1 MAYGSLYNPSEI
13 FVTVSQVSPLALGQ
27 KVVFTTPG
35 PLLETAPFPPGP
47 GPYTDL
53 EVLTAGVYEIS
64 MDLTAS
70 LINASNLAFNTE
82 VQFRLFINDTTPVLE
97 STFESFNRITGG
109 PGGNPPQL
117 EIRNTIG
124 RTIQLRLA
132 ANDRLSIRVIAA
144 SLNVMYRYPSIVV
157 TKIAN

>member
-13 FVTVSQVSPLALGQ
+13 FVTVSQVSPPALGQ

-70 LINASNLAFNTE
+70 LINASNLAFNTKY
-82 VQFRLFINDTTPVLE
+82 
-97 STFESFNRITGG
+97 SSGY
-109 PGGNPPQL
+109 
-117 EIRNTIG
+117 
-124 RTIQLRLA
+124 
-132 ANDRLSIRVIAA
+132 S
-144 SLNVMYRYPSIVV
+144 
-157 TKIAN
+157 